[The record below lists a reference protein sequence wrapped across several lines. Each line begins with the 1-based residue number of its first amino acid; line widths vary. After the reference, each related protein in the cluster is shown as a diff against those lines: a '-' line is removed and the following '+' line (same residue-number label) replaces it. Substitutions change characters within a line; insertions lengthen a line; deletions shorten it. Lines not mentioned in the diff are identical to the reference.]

1 MLRTFLLASIALN
14 IALIVALPLMGRKEV
29 VVERERIVT
38 VRVDSDAPRV
48 ESISTP
54 SIASIPKPQLPQ
66 KVAPQKRVD
75 APLIQDVLCDYA
87 KQQAAE
93 NFKKQER
100 NIRDFV
106 TGEESPNAREQMEQN
121 WTREFQNALGLDEN
135 DAELRE
141 LVEASARRELEF
153 WRRVRDDA
161 KQEPPDWG
169 AATDAAVVFYRDV
182 DDIVRRISGDDAVA
196 KVRIAQMEGRS
207 QILAIGTSLA
217 DRSWDDIAW

>member
-38 VRVDSDAPRV
+38 VHERS
-48 ESISTP
+48 ESRPPETTP
-54 SIASIPKPQLPQ
+54 SIASIPKAPQLQ
-66 KVAPQKRVD
+66 KIAQPKRVD

-121 WTREFQNALGLDEN
+121 WAREFQNALGLDEK
-135 DAELRE
+135 DPELRE
-141 LVEASARRELEF
+141 LVEASAQRELEF
-153 WRRVRDDA
+153 WRKVRDEA
-161 KQEPPDWG
+161 KKEPPEWG
-169 AATDAAVVFYRDV
+169 AATDAAIVFYRDV
-182 DDIVRRISGDDAVA
+182 DDVVRKISGDEAVA
-196 KVRIAQMEGRS
+196 KVRIAQMESRS